1 MAKGA
6 VVNGVKVAGGIELL
20 SNRDFLNSHVII
32 IGVGDCKTR
41 GVLSRLV
48 KSYGGKLANVFHP
61 SAIVSRTDVRIGD
74 GTAIMPF
81 ALIGPNVRIGE
92 YCIVN
97 NRATIAHDSIVENGV
112 NVSDGAC
119 FTATVG
125 EEAWIGLNVSIIPK
139 VRIGARS
146 IVGAGSVVTREV
158 KPDTTVAGVPA
169 RFLRMGGTHGVV
181 A

>member
-1 MAKGA
+1 MTLLSVRGLGKSFG
-6 VVNGVKVAGGIELL
+6 GVKAVDGIDFDVAAGELL
-20 SNRDFLNSHVII
+20 
-32 IGVGDCKTR
+32 
-41 GVLSRLV
+41 
-48 KSYGGKLANVFHP
+48 
-61 SAIVSRTDVRIGD
+61 
-74 GTAIMPF
+74 